1 MDFLFTIFSFILLIS
16 IIVGIHELGHFLTA
30 RFYDIHVLKF
40 KIGFGKELFSFQDKR
55 NCSYSF
61 GILPLGGYVQMLGEN
76 NPVQEGSEIT
86 LVNKK
91 SYLQATPGERAAVT
105 IAGPL
110 ANFIL
115 AAFVYFYLAMVGT
128 TQLTAFVGD
137 VITGSPSEE
146 YGIITKDKILEVDGE
161 SVRVFNDIN
170 LILSKRIGD
179 TGSIGI
185 KYLRNNEE
193 KIVFI
198 SVNDWLSENDQ
209 TAPSVALGIQ
219 PFLPPLVGTL
229 EPNGPAY
236 VHGIKEGD
244 LIQSINNN
252 DISTWQELS
261 RALSDLPNQLIDV
274 QILRDQRSQKLMLE
288 TSSYLDEEGLSK
300 GRIGIL
306 ASNNLN
312 QWPDEYIVEKK
323 ENLFSAV
330 LVGFQD
336 TYRYTLLIIS
346 SIGKMISGSISA
358 DNLGGPIQISVL
370 AGSAAKA
377 GYVTF
382 LSMVALLSIN
392 LGLLNLLPIPILDGG
407 QLVMIGIEKIKGSPV
422 SDMTLEYSMRV
433 GIVLIVSLMI
443 FAFANDI
450 ARLILL

>member
-128 TQLTAFVGD
+128 TQLSSFVGD

-229 EPNGPAY
+229 QPNGPAY

-261 RALSDLPNQLIDV
+261 RALSDLPNQLIDI

-288 TSSYLDEEGLSK
+288 TSSYLDEEGVSK
-300 GRIGIL
+300 GRMGIL
-306 ASNNLN
+306 ASNDLN

-382 LSMVALLSIN
+382 LSTVALLSIN

-450 ARLILL
+450 ARLI

>member
-16 IIVGIHELGHFLTA
+16 LIVGIHELGHFLTA

-128 TQLTAFVGD
+128 TQLSSFVGD
-137 VITGSPSEE
+137 VIAGSPSEE

-229 EPNGPAY
+229 QPNGPAY

-261 RALSDLPNQLIDV
+261 KALSDLPNQLIDI

-288 TSSYLDEEGLSK
+288 TSSYLDEEGVSK

-306 ASNNLN
+306 ASNDFN

-450 ARLILL
+450 ARLI

>member
-1 MDFLFTIFSFILLIS
+1 MDILFTILSFILLIS

-30 RFYDIHVLKF
+30 RFYNIHVLKF
-40 KIGFGKELFSFQDKR
+40 KIGFGKELFSFEDKR

-76 NPVQEGSEIT
+76 NPVQEESDIQ
-86 LVNKK
+86 LQDKK

-105 IAGPL
+105 FAGPL

-115 AAFVYFYLAMVGT
+115 AALVYFYLALVGT
-128 TQLTAFVGD
+128 TQLSSFVGD
-137 VITGSPSEE
+137 VVPGSLFAE
-146 YGIITKDKILEVDGE
+146 YGIEVKDKIVEVDQQ
-161 SVRVFNDIN
+161 SVTVFNDIN

-179 TGSIGI
+179 TGSINV
-185 KYLRNNEE
+185 KYLRNGNEE
-193 KIVFI
+193 SI
-198 SVNDWLSENDQ
+198 SVPINNWLSKNDQ
-209 TAPSVALGIQ
+209 TSPSYVLGIQ
-219 PFLPPLVGTL
+219 PFLPPIVGKL
-229 EPNGPAY
+229 QDKGPASNF
-236 VHGIKEGD
+236 GIKEGD
-244 LIQSINNN
+244 LIQSINDNA
-252 DISTWQELS
+252 ILTWQDLS
-261 RALSDLPNQLIDV
+261 KNLSQLPNQLIEL
-274 QILRDQRSQKLMLE
+274 QILRDKTVENLMLE
-288 TSSYLDEEGLSK
+288 TSSFLDSEGVQK

-312 QWPDEYIVEKK
+312 QWPDEYVVEKK
-323 ENLFSAV
+323 ESFFSAL
-330 LVGFQD
+330 LVGIKD

-407 QLVMIGIEKIKGSPV
+407 QLLMIAIEKMKGSPV

-433 GIVLIVSLMI
+433 GLVLVVSLMI

-450 ARLILL
+450 ARLI

>member
-1 MDFLFTIFSFILLIS
+1 MDILFTILSFILLIS

-30 RFYDIHVLKF
+30 RYYNIHILKF
-40 KIGFGKELFSFQDKR
+40 KIGFGKELFSFEDKR

-76 NPVQEGSEIT
+76 NPVQEESDIQ
-86 LVNKK
+86 LQDKK

-105 IAGPL
+105 FAGPL

-115 AAFVYFYLAMVGT
+115 AALVYFYLALVGT
-128 TQLTAFVGD
+128 TQLSSFVGD
-137 VITGSPSEE
+137 IVPGSLFAE
-146 YGIITKDKILEVDGE
+146 YGIEVKDKIVEVDQQ
-161 SVRVFNDIN
+161 SVTVFNDIN

-179 TGSIGI
+179 TGSINV
-185 KYLRNNEE
+185 KYLRNGNEE
-193 KIVFI
+193 SI
-198 SVNDWLSENDQ
+198 SVPINNWLSKNDQ
-209 TAPSVALGIQ
+209 TSPSYVLGIQ
-219 PFLPPLVGTL
+219 PFLPPIVGKL
-229 EPNGPAY
+229 QDKGPASNF
-236 VHGIKEGD
+236 GIKEGD
-244 LIQSINNN
+244 LIQSINGNV
-252 DISTWQELS
+252 ILTWQDLS
-261 RALSDLPNQLIDV
+261 KNLSQLPNQLIELK
-274 QILRDQRSQKLMLE
+274 ILRDKTVENLMLE
-288 TSSYLDEEGLSK
+288 TSSFLDSEGVQK
-300 GRIGIL
+300 GKIGIL

-312 QWPDEYIVEKK
+312 QWPDEYVVEKK
-323 ENLFSAV
+323 ESFFSAL
-330 LVGFQD
+330 LVGIKD

-407 QLVMIGIEKIKGSPV
+407 QLLMIAIEKMKGSPV

-433 GIVLIVSLMI
+433 GLVLVVSLMI

-450 ARLILL
+450 ARLI

>member
-1 MDFLFTIFSFILLIS
+1 MDILFTILSFILLIS

-30 RFYDIHVLKF
+30 RFYNIHVLKF
-40 KIGFGKELFSFQDKR
+40 KIGFGKELFSFEDKR

-76 NPVQEGSEIT
+76 NPVQEESDIQ
-86 LVNKK
+86 LQDKK

-105 IAGPL
+105 FAGPL

-115 AAFVYFYLAMVGT
+115 AALVYFYLALVGT
-128 TQLTAFVGD
+128 TQLSSFVGD
-137 VITGSPSEE
+137 VVPGSLFAE
-146 YGIITKDKILEVDGE
+146 YGIEVKDKIVEVDQQ
-161 SVRVFNDIN
+161 SVTVFNDIN

-179 TGSIGI
+179 TGSINV
-185 KYLRNNEE
+185 KYLRNGNEE
-193 KIVFI
+193 SI
-198 SVNDWLSENDQ
+198 SVPINNWLSKNNQ
-209 TAPSVALGIQ
+209 TSPSYVLGIQ
-219 PFLPPLVGTL
+219 PFLPPIVGKL
-229 EPNGPAY
+229 QDKGPASNF
-236 VHGIKEGD
+236 GIKEGD
-244 LIQSINNN
+244 LIQSINGNV
-252 DISTWQELS
+252 ILTWQDLS
-261 RALSDLPNQLIDV
+261 KNLSQLPNQLIEL
-274 QILRDQRSQKLMLE
+274 QILRDKTVENLILE
-288 TSSYLDEEGLSK
+288 TSSFLDSEGVQK

-312 QWPDEYIVEKK
+312 QWPDEYVVEKK
-323 ENLFSAV
+323 ESFFSAL
-330 LVGFQD
+330 LVGIKD

-407 QLVMIGIEKIKGSPV
+407 QLLMIAIEKMKGSPV

-433 GIVLIVSLMI
+433 GLLLVVSLMI

-450 ARLILL
+450 ARLI

>member
-1 MDFLFTIFSFILLIS
+1 
-16 IIVGIHELGHFLTA
+16 VGIHELGHFLTA

-261 RALSDLPNQLIDV
+261 RALSDLPNQLIDI

-288 TSSYLDEEGLSK
+288 TSSYLDEEGVSK

-306 ASNNLN
+306 ASNDLN

-433 GIVLIVSLMI
+433 GLVLIVSLMI

-450 ARLILL
+450 ARLI

>member
-1 MDFLFTIFSFILLIS
+1 MDILFTILSFTLLIS

-30 RFYDIHVLKF
+30 RYYNIHILKF

-76 NPVQEGSEIT
+76 NPVQEESDIQ
-86 LVNKK
+86 LQDKK

-105 IAGPL
+105 FAGPL

-115 AAFVYFYLAMVGT
+115 AALVYFYLALVGT
-128 TQLTAFVGD
+128 TQLSSFVGD
-137 VITGSPSEE
+137 VVPGSLFAE
-146 YGIITKDKILEVDGE
+146 YGIEVKDKIVEVDQQ
-161 SVRVFNDIN
+161 SVTVFNDIN

-179 TGSIGI
+179 TGSINV
-185 KYLRNNEE
+185 KYLRNGNEE
-193 KIVFI
+193 SI
-198 SVNDWLSENDQ
+198 SVPINNWLSKNDQ
-209 TAPSVALGIQ
+209 TSPSYVLGIQ
-219 PFLPPLVGTL
+219 PFLPPIVGKL
-229 EPNGPAY
+229 QDKGPASNF
-236 VHGIKEGD
+236 GIKEGD
-244 LIQSINNN
+244 LIQSINGNV
-252 DISTWQELS
+252 ILTWQDLS
-261 RALSDLPNQLIDV
+261 KNLSQLPNQLIEL
-274 QILRDQRSQKLMLE
+274 QILRDKTVENLMLE
-288 TSSYLDEEGLSK
+288 TSSFLDSEGVQK

-312 QWPDEYIVEKK
+312 QWPDEYVVEKK
-323 ENLFSAV
+323 ESFFSAL
-330 LVGFQD
+330 LVGIKD

-346 SIGKMISGSISA
+346 SIGKMISGSIST

-407 QLVMIGIEKIKGSPV
+407 QLLMIAIEKMKGSPV

-433 GIVLIVSLMI
+433 GLVLVVSLMI

-450 ARLILL
+450 ARLI

>member
-16 IIVGIHELGHFLTA
+16 LIVGIHELGHFLTA

-128 TQLTAFVGD
+128 TQLSSFVGD
-137 VITGSPSEE
+137 VIAGSPSEE

-229 EPNGPAY
+229 QPNGPAY

-261 RALSDLPNQLIDV
+261 RALSDLPNQLIDI

-288 TSSYLDEEGLSK
+288 TSSYLDEEGVSK

-306 ASNNLN
+306 ASNDLN

-450 ARLILL
+450 ARLI

>member
-1 MDFLFTIFSFILLIS
+1 MDILFTILSFILLIS

-30 RFYDIHVLKF
+30 RFYNIHVLKF
-40 KIGFGKELFSFQDKR
+40 KIGFGKELFSFEDKR

-76 NPVQEGSEIT
+76 NPVQEESDIQ
-86 LVNKK
+86 LQDKK

-105 IAGPL
+105 FAGPL

-115 AAFVYFYLAMVGT
+115 AALVYFYLALVGT
-128 TQLTAFVGD
+128 TQLSSFVGD
-137 VITGSPSEE
+137 VVPGSLFAE
-146 YGIITKDKILEVDGE
+146 YGIEVKDKIVEIDQQ

-179 TGSIGI
+179 TGSINV
-185 KYLRNNEE
+185 KYLRNGNEE
-193 KIVFI
+193 SI
-198 SVNDWLSENDQ
+198 SVPIDNWLSKNDQ
-209 TAPSVALGIQ
+209 TSPSYVLGIQ
-219 PFLPPLVGTL
+219 PFLPPIVGKL
-229 EPNGPAY
+229 QDKGPASNF
-236 VHGIKEGD
+236 GIKEGD
-244 LIQSINNN
+244 LIQSINGNA
-252 DISTWQELS
+252 ILTWQDLS
-261 RALSDLPNQLIDV
+261 KNLSQLPNQLIEL
-274 QILRDQRSQKLMLE
+274 QILRDKTVENLMLE
-288 TSSYLDEEGLSK
+288 TSSFLDSEGVQK

-312 QWPDEYIVEKK
+312 QWPDEYVVEKK
-323 ENLFSAV
+323 ESFFSAL
-330 LVGFQD
+330 LVGIKD
-336 TYRYTLLIIS
+336 TYRFTLLIIS

-407 QLVMIGIEKIKGSPV
+407 QLLMIAIEKMKGSPV

-450 ARLILL
+450 ARLI

>member
-1 MDFLFTIFSFILLIS
+1 MDILFTILSFILLIS

-30 RFYDIHVLKF
+30 RFYNIHVLKF
-40 KIGFGKELFSFQDKR
+40 KIGFGKELFSFEDKR

-76 NPVQEGSEIT
+76 NPVQEESDIQ
-86 LVNKK
+86 LQDKK

-105 IAGPL
+105 FAGPL

-115 AAFVYFYLAMVGT
+115 AALVYFYLALVGT
-128 TQLTAFVGD
+128 TQLSSFVGD
-137 VITGSPSEE
+137 VVPGSLFAE
-146 YGIITKDKILEVDGE
+146 YGIEVKDKIVEVDQQ
-161 SVRVFNDIN
+161 SVTVFNDIN

-179 TGSIGI
+179 TGSINV
-185 KYLRNNEE
+185 KYLRNGNEE
-193 KIVFI
+193 SI
-198 SVNDWLSENDQ
+198 SVPINNWLSKNDQ
-209 TAPSVALGIQ
+209 TSPSYVLGIQ
-219 PFLPPLVGTL
+219 PFLPPIVGKL
-229 EPNGPAY
+229 QDKGPASNF
-236 VHGIKEGD
+236 GIKEGD
-244 LIQSINNN
+244 LIQSINGNV
-252 DISTWQELS
+252 ILTWQDLS
-261 RALSDLPNQLIDV
+261 KNLSQLPNQLIEL
-274 QILRDQRSQKLMLE
+274 QILRDKTVENLMLE
-288 TSSYLDEEGLSK
+288 TSSFLDSEGVQK

-312 QWPDEYIVEKK
+312 QWPDEYVVEKK
-323 ENLFSAV
+323 ESFFSAL
-330 LVGFQD
+330 LVGIKD

-407 QLVMIGIEKIKGSPV
+407 QLLMIAIEKMKGSPV

-433 GIVLIVSLMI
+433 GLVMVVSLMI

-450 ARLILL
+450 ARLI